1 MNIIILFAAVAV
13 ASTNNVADLG
23 TVLVE
28 GNALSKYRPEKVE
41 GGTFTGEAPETLPC
55 VVDTL
60 TEDFIREKNPT
71 DLNDLLRWVPGIETG
86 GTSLLVRQ
94 PGLFSVR
101 GMGGTEPALDGVIP
115 VGRGAGLFMDP
126 AMMERVEVVK
136 GPIASLTGGA
146 GAQQNNNGAGGSI
159 NMYLKGA
166 QLRESERMVSEQTSV
181 GRNTWRQRAMIDA
194 NEVIVD
200 DKFAIRLPAAFDI
213 FSPAYANCGEQDG
226 ARPREQYTVAPSFIW
241 KPSDEISFGVK
252 TMFVS
257 SDSPSYIGIP
267 MWKGRPGGG
276 FGWHES
282 SCRKD
287 DRSKYMG
294 MMINP
299 WLDWQVTDDW
309 LLKFGG
315 SFMYSH
321 MEQNTREPYTGTG
334 AELDYFLDTGSW
346 YSGNKYQL
354 TNFSESRSFQKS
366 FNLFARSVYTKE
378 ELPGGFSNTL
388 LVQPDFYFREGSGG
402 FGQATSRYGITLQDS
417 VGWGWVKLLAGIRY
431 DHFVEND
438 GEGSVTVNRKSVAV
452 KYPSAQADAWSPRVG
467 LTVKPLDW
475 LVFFANFSETV
486 TPTLGYYTIDGQRPT
501 DPWTATQYE
510 GGFRVR
516 PLEKLWFSASYYH
529 IGQDN
534 MPVMESDYQSYY
546 FDGPNTSDGVE
557 LSLSG
562 DITENWTVMAMYNY
576 NFYVNH
582 TAVGKASEFE
592 RTPRNVF
599 TLNTSYRLHGWDWI
613 EDVVVGFGYR
623 YKSMSYGC
631 MRGSYQYE
639 EFRFDPSHVF
649 DVNVTVPLA
658 KFGGPDGWYLTLG
671 VRNLFDEDY
680 IDTSRHWYECFAG
693 DPRTFEIGI
702 RGKF

>member
-1 MNIIILFAAVAV
+1 MNMISLLAAAALVA
-13 ASTNNVADLG
+13 TNNVADLG

-41 GGTFTGEAPETLPC
+41 GGTFTGESPENLPC

-94 PGLFSVR
+94 PGCFSLR
-101 GMGGTEPALDGVIP
+101 GMGGTEPAFDGVIP
-115 VGRGAGLFMDP
+115 MGRGAGLFMDP

-136 GPIASLTGGA
+136 GPIASLAGGA

-166 QLRESERMVSEQTSV
+166 HLRDSERQFSEQTSV
-181 GRNTWRQRAMIDA
+181 GRNTWRQRVTVDA
-194 NEVIVD
+194 NEVLAD
-200 DKFAIRLPAAFDI
+200 DTLAVRMPVAVDI
-213 FSPAYANCGEQDG
+213 FSPAYANCGGQDG
-226 ARPREQYTVAPSFIW
+226 AKPRQQYTVAPSFVW
-241 KPSDEISFGVK
+241 KPSDEVSFGVK
-252 TMFVS
+252 SMFVS

-267 MWKGRPGGG
+267 MWKGKPGGG

-282 SCRKD
+282 SCRRD
-287 DRSKYMG
+287 DRSTYLG
-294 MMINP
+294 MMVSP
-299 WLDWQVTDDW
+299 WLDWQVSEDW
-309 LLKFGG
+309 LLRFGG
-315 SFMYSH
+315 AFTYSH
-321 MEQNTREPYTGTG
+321 MEQTSREPYTGTG
-334 AELDYFLDTGSW
+334 TELEDFLSTGEWS
-346 YSGNKYQL
+346 SGNKYQ
-354 TNFSESRSFQKS
+354 TTGFSESRSFQKS
-366 FNLFARSVYTKE
+366 FNLYARSVYTKD
-378 ELPGGFSNTL
+378 ELPGDMKNTL
-388 LVQPDFYFREGSGG
+388 LVQPDFYYREASGS
-402 FGQATSRYGITLQDS
+402 FGIPTSRYGVTLQDS
-417 VGWGWVKLLAGIRY
+417 FGWKWLMFLAGIRY
-431 DHFVEND
+431 DHFEESD
-438 GEGSVTVNRKSVAV
+438 GTGSVTVNKKSTAV
-452 KYPSAQADAWSPRVG
+452 KFDSASADAWSPRVG

-475 LVFFANFSETV
+475 LVFFANFSQTV
-486 TPTLGYYTIDGQRPT
+486 TPTLGYYTIDGKRPT

-516 PLEKLWFSASYYH
+516 PAEKLWFSASYYH
-529 IGQDN
+529 LDQEN
-534 MPVMESDYQSYY
+534 MPQMNSDYTSYY
-546 FDGPNTSDGVE
+546 FDGHNSSDGVE
-557 LSLSG
+557 LSLTG

-582 TAVGKASEFE
+582 DAVGKASEFE

-613 EDVVVGFGYR
+613 DDIVVGLGYR
-623 YKSMSYGC
+623 YKSMAYGC

-639 EFRFDPSHVF
+639 EFRWDSSHVF
-649 DVNVTVPLA
+649 DVNMTIPLT
-658 KFGGPDGWYLTLG
+658 KFGGPEDWYLTLG
-671 VRNLFDEDY
+671 VRNLFDEHY